1 MKHIEISLLGGKIA
15 HGGEKPRGRW
25 EARECR
31 STTGPCGEAA
41 RSAIA
46 TRVCFYGARNEKPH
60 GWAVAVTRKH
70 GAAACGFYSEGA
82 EVGPNHGG
90 SRNAD

>member
-1 MKHIEISLLGGKIA
+1 MS
-15 HGGEKPRGRW
+15 
-25 EARECR
+25 
-31 STTGPCGEAA
+31 GEAA
-41 RSAIA
+41 RSAVA
-46 TRVCFYGARNEKPH
+46 TRVCFYGASNEKPH

-82 EVGPNHGG
+82 EVGANHGG

>member
-1 MKHIEISLLGGKIA
+1 MHTAAKSREGAGRHVSAAPPRARVARRRAVQLQRACVLGA
-15 HGGEKPRGRW
+15 
-25 EARECR
+25 
-31 STTGPCGEAA
+31 S
-41 RSAIA
+41 
-46 TRVCFYGARNEKPH
+46 NEKPH